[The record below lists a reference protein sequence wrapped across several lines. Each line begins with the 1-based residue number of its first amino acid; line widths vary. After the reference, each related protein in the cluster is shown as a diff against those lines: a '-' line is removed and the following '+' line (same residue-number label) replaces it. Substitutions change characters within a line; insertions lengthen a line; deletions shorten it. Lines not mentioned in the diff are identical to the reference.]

1 MSKFKSTSSL
11 EVLLLWVWDTAC
23 LQDRRYMGAY
33 NKTRYLQLE
42 RVLSGKRERHS
53 HLIWESVLGFSTA
66 PWPLTNLVIC
76 CSSHS
81 CPEQYES
88 GEPAGSGQ
96 WVNGVGKKPCQYVEE
111 VDAVAGEHEGGI
123 GGVMLSAEWVRLDV
137 SEVCVHLTTFQNI
150 RFGERKLSKRVDM
163 PFWKQAEYTNTTLLP
178 D

>member
-96 WVNGVGKKPCQYVEE
+96 WVNGVGKKAMPICWRGRCSGRGAWGRNWGC
-111 VDAVAGEHEGGI
+111 DAQCWMSETWCIRSVC
-123 GGVMLSAEWVRLDV
+123 SLDY
-137 SEVCVHLTTFQNI
+137 F
-150 RFGERKLSKRVDM
+150 
-163 PFWKQAEYTNTTLLP
+163 PEYTFWRTQVKQTRWHAILEAGWVY
-178 D
+178 